1 MHYSALKTTWDWTIL
16 VLTFHTAIM
25 VPYKLTFLKDVER
38 DLGNP
43 NQLVLFITDTLI
55 DVAFFIDVILN
66 FHTTYVG
73 AMEEVISDPK
83 LIRWNYLKSWF
94 VIDML
99 SCVPYDV
106 FDLLAFSSQSSG
118 QSTGV
123 CTHPTILPAR
133 SEGHSLVWCCC
144 CCRWQ
149 TRSAP

>member
-1 MHYSALKTTWDWTIL
+1 
-16 VLTFHTAIM
+16 M
-25 VPYKLTFLKDVER
+25 VPYKLTFLKVCSISCIDKLHLAPRAVSLKRLCVEDVTR
-38 DLGNP
+38 DLQNP
-43 NQLVLFITDTLI
+43 NQLVLFITDTWI

-73 AMEEVISDPK
+73 VMEEVISDPK

-106 FDLLAFSSQSSG
+106 FDLLAFSKQPNG

-123 CTHPTILPAR
+123 SRPTYQSVFHLR
-133 SEGHSLVWCCC
+133 LFLY
-144 CCRWQ
+144 
-149 TRSAP
+149 